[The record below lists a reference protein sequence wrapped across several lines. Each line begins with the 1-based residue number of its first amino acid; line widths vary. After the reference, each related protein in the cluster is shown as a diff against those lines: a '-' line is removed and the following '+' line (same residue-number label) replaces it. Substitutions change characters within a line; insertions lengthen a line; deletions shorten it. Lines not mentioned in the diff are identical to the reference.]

1 MCVRQEYLFV
11 CHLEKASCSYSL
23 FRGDEAPQLRLL
35 NRKTTTIG
43 KVRSSSVVGLVLNV
57 GDLHVEELGED
68 LAEDLTKLDGIVGH
82 CGELSVLNQSH
93 QLKPIGI
100 VCVVICGL
108 IGAADLTIK
117 VEDLEALNDN
127 GGSSV
132 ETAGEGVDC
141 AANSNDQIIKVA
153 LAIKNS

>member
-11 CHLEKASCSYSL
+11 CHLEKASCSYFL
-23 FRGDEAPQLRLL
+23 YRGERAPRLRLL

-43 KVRSSSVVGLVLNV
+43 KARSSSVVGLVLNV

-68 LAEDLTKLDGIVGH
+68 LAENLTELGGVVSH

-93 QLKPIGI
+93 QLKPVGI
-100 VCVVICGL
+100 ACVVLSGL
-108 IGAADLTIK
+108 SAAIDLTIK

-127 GGSSV
+127 GCSSV
-132 ETAGEGVDC
+132 ETA
-141 AANSNDQIIKVA
+141 
-153 LAIKNS
+153 

>member
-1 MCVRQEYLFV
+1 VCVRQKYLFV

-23 FRGDEAPQLRLL
+23 FRGDRAPRLRLL

-43 KVRSSSVVGLVLNV
+43 KARSSSVVRLVLNV

-68 LAEDLTKLDGIVGH
+68 LAEDLSELGGVMSH
-82 CGELSVLNQSH
+82 CGKLSVLNQSQ
-93 QLKPIGI
+93 QLNPVGI
-100 VCVVICGL
+100 ACVVISGL
-108 IGAADLTIK
+108 TAAFDLTFK

-132 ETAGEGVDC
+132 ETT
-141 AANSNDQIIKVA
+141 
-153 LAIKNS
+153 